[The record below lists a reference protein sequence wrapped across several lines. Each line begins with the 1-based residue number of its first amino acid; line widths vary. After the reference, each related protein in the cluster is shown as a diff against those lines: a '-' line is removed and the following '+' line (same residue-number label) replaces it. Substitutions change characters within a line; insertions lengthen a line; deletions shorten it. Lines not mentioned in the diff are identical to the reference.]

1 MTRPPALA
9 RFSPVARCALA
20 RAALARAAL
29 ARAALARAALARA
42 ALGAAAGCSSP
53 AETWCSQTGSALTVC
68 PEGAVVHGI
77 DVSSYQGAVAWPE
90 VRAAG
95 IAFAF
100 ARVSDGTTAPD
111 ARFADNWQGM
121 KSAGVVRG
129 AYQFFRAGEDPAAQ
143 ARLVVSMLEDAGG
156 LEAGDLPV
164 VMDIETADGASSAT
178 VRANMASWLDAV
190 ERATGAAPIVYTN
203 AATSAV
209 IGNAFGG
216 AALWVANWD
225 AGCPSLPAGWSTWT
239 FWQYSST
246 GSVAGVPTAVDLD
259 EFDGTPGDLAALAS
273 LVSFGSRAGLDAA
286 TVATD
291 ARADD
296 PGDNA
301 AEAGAGAAM
310 SGGGAA
316 DASRGGPGQPS
327 GPTCAP

>member
-1 MTRPPALA
+1 MARPPALA
-9 RFSPVARCALA
+9 RFFPVAQCALA
-20 RAALARAAL
+20 R
-29 ARAALARAALARA
+29 ALARA
-42 ALGAAAGCSSP
+42 ALGAVAGCSSP

-68 PEGAVVHGI
+68 PEGAVVRGI
-77 DVSSYQGAVAWPE
+77 DVSSYQGAIAWPE

-121 KSAGVVRG
+121 KGAGVVRG
-129 AYQFFRAGEDPAAQ
+129 AYQFFRASEDPAAQ
-143 ARLVVSMLEDAGG
+143 ASLVLSMLEDAGG
-156 LEAGDLPV
+156 LAAGDLPV
-164 VMDIETADGASSAT
+164 VMDIETADGASNAT
-178 VRANMASWLDAV
+178 VRANMTIWLDAV

-209 IGNAFGG
+209 IGGGFGG

-225 AGCPSLPAGWSTWT
+225 AACPSMPAGWSTWT

-259 EFDGTPGDLAALAS
+259 ELDGTPGDLAALAS
-273 LVSFGSRAGLDAA
+273 RASFGSHAGLDAA
-286 TVATD
+286 TVATND
-291 ARADD
+291 ARAG
-296 PGDNA
+296 GDSGDSA
-301 AEAGAGAAM
+301 VEAGAGAAM

-327 GPTCAP
+327 GPACAP

>member
-1 MTRPPALA
+1 MTRPPAVA

-20 RAALARAAL
+20 RAAL
-29 ARAALARAALARA
+29 
-42 ALGAAAGCSSP
+42 GAVAGCSSP
-53 AETWCSQTGSALTVC
+53 HETWCSQTGSALTVC
-68 PEGAVVHGI
+68 PEGAIVHGI

-111 ARFADNWQGM
+111 ARFAENWRGM

-129 AYQFFRAGEDPAAQ
+129 AYQFFRASEDPVAQ
-143 ARLVVSMLEDAGG
+143 ASLVVSMLEDAGG

-225 AGCPSLPAGWSTWT
+225 AACPSVPVGWSTWT

-259 EFDGTPGDLAALAS
+259 EFDGTPGDLVALAS
-273 LVSFGSRAGLDAA
+273 FTGRAGRDAA
-286 TVATD
+286 TVATND

-296 PGDNA
+296 CGDNA